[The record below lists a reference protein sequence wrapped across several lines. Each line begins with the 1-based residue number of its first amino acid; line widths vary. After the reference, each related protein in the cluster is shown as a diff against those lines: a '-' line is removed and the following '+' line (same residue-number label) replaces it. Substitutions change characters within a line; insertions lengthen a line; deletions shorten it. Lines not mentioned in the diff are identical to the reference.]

1 MATKPFALTPRTW
14 VTFVPP
20 VTAYRV
26 LLFVLWFE
34 VQNGLVAVRD
44 SPQGFRSSG
53 SVMLARPGTL
63 ETRFVCAYCALAG
76 RGRPMVATATAASTA
91 GRVHKTLSEDNM
103 GFTFASSFA
112 NDRDDIDASPGHVI
126 PGRWE

>member
-1 MATKPFALTPRTW
+1 M
-14 VTFVPP
+14 
-20 VTAYRV
+20 TAYRV

-44 SPQGFRSSG
+44 SPQGFTSSG

-76 RGRPMVATATAASTA
+76 SGQADGR
-91 GRVHKTLSEDNM
+91 HC
-103 GFTFASSFA
+103 
-112 NDRDDIDASPGHVI
+112 DRRKHGETGPQDH
-126 PGRWE
+126 